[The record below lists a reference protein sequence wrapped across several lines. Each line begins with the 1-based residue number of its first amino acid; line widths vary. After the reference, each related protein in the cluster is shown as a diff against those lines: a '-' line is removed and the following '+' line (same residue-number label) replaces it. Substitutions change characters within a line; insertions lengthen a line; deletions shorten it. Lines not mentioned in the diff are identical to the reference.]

1 METRANFALIGAFAL
16 AVVFAA
22 FGFVFWF
29 SGASQTAQY
38 KTYEVHFNGSVSGLL
53 RGGDVRFNGLKVGEV
68 TQLAISEQDPS
79 RVDVLVSIDR
89 KTPVKTNTRAR
100 LEQAGFTGVSYV
112 SLTGGTPGAEELRAR
127 QGETYPVIEGE
138 RSEFQN
144 ILENVQ
150 KLSSTATEVLDKVG
164 KLLDANS
171 QTISDTLRNTEKFTK
186 ALADNSGG
194 IDSFIH
200 DMSEISASMKPLP
213 ARIDKLLVAIDP
225 KKLNSIATDIAGAS
239 ANLRSFS
246 GGGLKQYE
254 QLAVDARKTLETV
267 ERAVRSL
274 EKNPQQVIFGASP
287 ALPEYRGK

>member
-1 METRANFALIGAFAL
+1 METRANFALIGAFTL

-112 SLTGGTPGAEELRAR
+112 SLTGGTSGAEELRAK

-150 KLSSTATEVLDKVG
+150 KLSSTATEVLERVG

-213 ARIDKLLVAIDP
+213 ARIDKLLAAIDP
-225 KKLNSIATDIAGAS
+225 KKLNSIAADIAGAS
-239 ANLRSFS
+239 ANLKNFS

-287 ALPEYRGK
+287 SLPEYRGK

>member
-79 RVDVLVSIDR
+79 RVDVLVSVDR

-127 QGETYPVIEGE
+127 TGETYPVIEGE

-150 KLSSTATEVLDKVG
+150 KLSSTATEVLERVG

-239 ANLRSFS
+239 ANLKNFS
-246 GGGLKQYE
+246 GVGLKQYE

>member
-1 METRANFALIGAFAL
+1 METRANFALIGAFTL

-127 QGETYPVIEGE
+127 AGETYPVIEGE

-213 ARIDKLLVAIDP
+213 ARIDKLLAAIDP

-239 ANLRSFS
+239 ANLKNFS

-287 ALPEYRGK
+287 SLPEYRGK

>member
-38 KTYEVHFNGSVSGLL
+38 KTFELHFNGSVSGLL
-53 RGGDVRFNGLKVGEV
+53 RGNDVRFNGLKVGEV
-68 TQLAISEQDPS
+68 TQLAISDQDPS
-79 RVDVLVSIDR
+79 RVDVLISIDR

-100 LEQAGFTGVSYV
+100 LEQTGFTGVAYV
-112 SLTGGTPGAEELRAR
+112 SLTGGTPGAEDLRAKP
-127 QGETYPVIEGE
+127 GETYPIIEAE

-171 QTISDTLRNTEKFTK
+171 QTISDTLKNTEKFTK

-213 ARIDKLLVAIDP
+213 ARIDKLLAAIDP

-239 ANLRSFS
+239 ANLKSFS
-246 GGGLKQYE
+246 GSGLKQYE
-254 QLAVDARKTLETV
+254 QLAVDARKTLDTV

-287 ALPEYRGK
+287 GLPEYRGK

>member
-16 AVVFAA
+16 VVAFAA

-38 KTYEVHFNGSVSGLL
+38 KTFEVHFNGSVSGLL
-53 RGGDVRFNGLKVGEV
+53 RGNDVRFNGLKVGEV
-68 TQLAISEQDPS
+68 TQLAISDQDPS
-79 RVDVLVSIDR
+79 RVDVLISVDR

-100 LEQAGFTGVSYV
+100 LEQTGFTGVAHV
-112 SLTGGTPGAEELRAR
+112 SLTGGTPGAGELRAKP
-127 QGETYPVIEGE
+127 GETYPVIEGE
-138 RSEFQN
+138 RSEIQN

-150 KLSSTATEVLDKVG
+150 KLSSSATDVLDKLG
-164 KLLDANS
+164 KLLDSNS
-171 QTISDTLRNTEKFTK
+171 QTISDMLKNTEKVTK

-194 IDSFIH
+194 IDAFIR

-213 ARIDKLLVAIDP
+213 ARIDKLLAAIDP

-239 ANLRSFS
+239 ANLKNFS

-254 QLAVDARKTLETV
+254 QLAVDARRTLETV

-274 EKNPQQVIFGASP
+274 EKNPQQVIFGGGS
-287 ALPEYRGK
+287 ALPEYRGR